1 MPRGYA
7 RYVLGVM
14 VGINFL
20 NYLDRYIL
28 PSVVTKIQAEFHLT
42 DSQVGLLGSA
52 FLLVYAVATI
62 PFGIWADRGVRKTV
76 VGVGVTIWSL
86 ATLFTGLARSYAQL
100 FIARAV
106 LGIGEA
112 SYYPAGTALLGDYF
126 RKEGRGRAMS
136 IWAAGTAV
144 GIAVGFAGG
153 GIVASTLGWR
163 AAFYMT
169 AVPGLIFAIL
179 AFGLR
184 EPLRGAA
191 EARGP
196 QTAKGPPITWK
207 TFLGLLQIPTLR
219 STIAAETAL
228 FFVLGGAAFWLPTY
242 LSRRFGLGTGT
253 AGTLAG
259 GVLVLGLLA
268 GSLLGGIIADRL
280 TIRRGA
286 ASNLPIGI
294 AGFVAGAVFVALA
307 LLMPSLVLFVP
318 MFLLGAA
325 CLYLYNGPYTA
336 IKQNVVLPTVRAS
349 AVTLA
354 LLIEHLLGD
363 SYAPFAIFPMPS
375 AASSLRCSS
384 SCRRFCCWRH
394 LRLLP
399 ASTTRTATGG
409 RWRRAGRARRTFPRS
424 VPP

>member
-7 RYVLGVM
+7 RYVLAVM

-28 PSVVTKIQAEFHLT
+28 PAVATKIQGEFHLT

-76 VGVGVTIWSL
+76 VAVGVTIWSL
-86 ATLFTGLARSYAQL
+86 ATLVTGLARNYVQL
-100 FIARAV
+100 FTARAI

-112 SYYPAGTALLGDYF
+112 RYSPPGTALRGDYF
-126 RKEGRGRAMS
+126 RKEGRARAMS

-153 GIVASTLGWR
+153 GIVASRLGWR
-163 AAFYMT
+163 TAFYMT
-169 AVPGLIFAIL
+169 AVAGLVFAVL

-191 EARGP
+191 EERGP
-196 QTAKGPPITWK
+196 QTSAAGPITWR
-207 TFLGLLQIPTLR
+207 TFARLLEIPTLR
-219 STIAAETAL
+219 ATIAAETAL

-242 LSRRFGLGTGT
+242 LSRRFDLGTGA

-259 GVLVLGLLA
+259 GVLVVGLLA
-268 GSLLGGIIADRL
+268 GSLFGGIIADRL
-280 TIRRGA
+280 TIRRGS

-294 AGFVAGAVFVALA
+294 AGFVAGAGFVALA

-363 SYAPFAIFPMPS
+363 SYAPFAIGKLSDALGSLQLALLILLPPLLLLAALPAATGIRHEDRDGRAMEARWAS
-375 AASSLRCSS
+375 ASSL
-384 SCRRFCCWRH
+384 
-394 LRLLP
+394 P
-399 ASTTRTATGG
+399 
-409 RWRRAGRARRTFPRS
+409 
-424 VPP
+424 

>member
-1 MPRGYA
+1 MPRGYP
-7 RYVLGVM
+7 RYVLAVM

-28 PSVVTKIQAEFHLT
+28 PAVATKIQGEFHLT

-76 VGVGVTIWSL
+76 VAVGVTIWSL
-86 ATLFTGLARSYAQL
+86 ATLFTGLARNYVQL
-100 FIARAV
+100 FMARAV

-126 RKEGRGRAMS
+126 RKEGRARAMS
-136 IWAAGTAV
+136 VWAAGTAV

-153 GIVASTLGWR
+153 GIIASSLGWR
-163 AAFYMT
+163 VAFYMT
-169 AVPGLIFAIL
+169 AVPGLVFAVL

-196 QTAKGPPITWK
+196 QTRAAAPITWR
-207 TFLGLLQIPTLR
+207 TFARLLEIPALR
-219 STIAAETAL
+219 ATIAAETAL

-242 LSRRFGLGTGT
+242 LSRRFGLGTGA

-259 GVLVLGLLA
+259 GVLVVGLLA
-268 GSLLGGIIADRL
+268 GSLLGGTIADRL
-280 TIRRGA
+280 TRRRGA
-286 ASNLPIGI
+286 ASNLPVGI
-294 AGFVAGAVFVALA
+294 AGFLAGAVLVALA
-307 LLMPSLVLFVP
+307 LVMPSLVLFVP

-325 CLYLYNGPYTA
+325 SLYLYNGPYTA

-349 AVTLA
+349 AVTIA

-363 SYAPFAIFPMPS
+363 SYAPWAIGRVS
-375 AASSLRCSS
+375 DALHSLQ
-384 SCRRFCCWRH
+384 
-394 LRLLP
+394 LALLILLP
-399 ASTTRTATGG
+399 PLLVLAALFASLGLRHEDRDG
-409 RWRRAGRARRTFPRS
+409 REMEARWASAS
-424 VPP
+424 VVP

>member
-7 RYVLGVM
+7 RYVLAVM

-20 NYLDRYIL
+20 NSLDRYIL
-28 PSVVTKIQAEFHLT
+28 PAVASKIQAEFHLS

-52 FLLVYAVATI
+52 VLLVYAVATI

-76 VGVGVTIWSL
+76 IGIGVTIWSL
-86 ATLFTGLARSYAQL
+86 ATLFTGLARSYTQL
-100 FIARAV
+100 FGARAV
-106 LGIGEA
+106 MGIGEA

-126 RKEGRGRAMS
+126 TKERRGRAMS
-136 IWAAGTAV
+136 IWASGTAV

-153 GIVASTLGWR
+153 GIVASILGWR

-169 AVPGLIFAIL
+169 AIPGLVFAVL

-191 EARGP
+191 EAQGP
-196 QTAKGPPITWK
+196 QTGKAATITWR
-207 TFLGLLQIPTLR
+207 TFADLLRIPTLR
-219 STIAAETAL
+219 ATIASETAL

-242 LSRRFGLGTGT
+242 LQRRFALGTGT

-259 GVLVLGLLA
+259 GVLGVRLLA
-268 GSLLGGIIADRL
+268 GALVGGPIADRL
-280 TIRRGA
+280 AIRRLT
-286 ASNLPIGI
+286 ASNLPVGI
-294 AGFVAGAVFVALA
+294 VGFILGAVFVALA

-336 IKQNVVLPTVRAS
+336 VKQNVVLPTVRAS

-354 LLIEHLLGD
+354 LLIEHLPCD
-363 SYAPFAIFPMPS
+363 SKAPLA
-375 AASSLRCSS
+375 LRT
-384 SCRRFCCWRH
+384 
-394 LRLLP
+394 P
-399 ASTTRTATGG
+399 
-409 RWRRAGRARRTFPRS
+409 
-424 VPP
+424 

>member
-7 RYVLGVM
+7 RYVLAVM

-28 PSVVTKIQAEFHLT
+28 PAVATKIQAEFHLT
-42 DSQVGLLGSA
+42 DGQVGLLGSA

-76 VGVGVTIWSL
+76 IGIGVTIWSL

-100 FIARAV
+100 FAARAV
-106 LGIGEA
+106 MGIGEA

-136 IWAAGTAV
+136 VWAAGTAV

-153 GIVASTLGWR
+153 GIIASSLGWR
-163 AAFYMT
+163 VAFYMT
-169 AVPGLIFAIL
+169 AVRGLVFAVL

-196 QTAKGPPITWK
+196 QTRAAAVITWR
-207 TFLGLLQIPTLR
+207 TMVRLLRIPTLR
-219 STIAAETAL
+219 ATIAAETAL

-242 LSRRFGLGTGT
+242 LSRRFGLGTGA

-259 GVLVLGLLA
+259 GVLVIGLLA
-268 GSLLGGIIADRL
+268 GSLLGGTIADRL
-280 TIRRGA
+280 TRVRRS
-286 ASNLPIGI
+286 ASNLPVGI
-294 AGFVAGAVFVALA
+294 AGFIAGAVFVALA
-307 LLMPSLVLFVP
+307 LLMPSLVLFIP

-325 CLYLYNGPYTA
+325 SLYLYNGPYTA
-336 IKQNVVLPTVRAS
+336 VKQNVVLPTVRAS

-363 SYAPFAIFPMPS
+363 SYAPFAIGKVSDALHSLQLALLILLPPLLVLAALFATLGLRHEDRDGRAMEARWAS
-375 AASSLRCSS
+375 AAPIR
-384 SCRRFCCWRH
+384 
-394 LRLLP
+394 
-399 ASTTRTATGG
+399 
-409 RWRRAGRARRTFPRS
+409 
-424 VPP
+424 

>member
-1 MPRGYA
+1 MARGYA

-28 PSVVTKIQAEFHLT
+28 PAVATRIQAEFHLT

-76 VGVGVTIWSL
+76 VGIGVTIWSL

-100 FIARAV
+100 FVARAV

-126 RKEGRGRAMS
+126 KKEGRGLAMS

-169 AVPGLIFAIL
+169 AVPGLIFAVL

-184 EPLRGAA
+184 EPMRGAA

-196 QTAKGPPITWK
+196 QTHKPPSITWR
-207 TFLGLLQIPTLR
+207 TFLQLLQIPTLR
-219 STIAAETAL
+219 ATIAAETAL

-242 LSRRFGLGTGT
+242 LSRRFDLGTGS

-268 GSLLGGIIADRL
+268 GSLLGGVVADRL
-280 TIRRGA
+280 TRSRQS
-286 ASNLPIGI
+286 ASNLPVGI
-294 AGFVAGAVFVALA
+294 AGFLAGAVFVALA
-307 LLMPSLVLFVP
+307 LLMPSLVLFIP

-336 IKQNVVLPTVRAS
+336 IKQNVVLPTVRAT
-349 AVTLA
+349 AVTIA

-363 SYAPFAIFPMPS
+363 SYAPFAIGKLS
-375 AASSLRCSS
+375 DALNSLQ
-384 SCRRFCCWRH
+384 
-394 LRLLP
+394 LALLILLP
-399 ASTTRTATGG
+399 PLLVLAAILAATGLRHEDPDG
-409 RWRRAGRARRTFPRS
+409 QAMEARWASAS
-424 VPP
+424 AVP

>member
-1 MPRGYA
+1 MPRRYP
-7 RYVLGVM
+7 RYVLAVM

-28 PSVVTKIQAEFHLT
+28 PAVATKIQGEFHLT

-76 VGVGVTIWSL
+76 VAVGVTIWSL
-86 ATLFTGLARSYAQL
+86 ATLFTGLARNYVQL
-100 FIARAV
+100 FMARAV

-126 RKEGRGRAMS
+126 RKEGRARAMS
-136 IWAAGTAV
+136 VWAAGTAV

-153 GIVASTLGWR
+153 GIIAGSLGWR
-163 AAFYMT
+163 VAFYMT
-169 AVPGLIFAIL
+169 AVPGLVFAVL

-196 QTAKGPPITWK
+196 QTRAAAPITWR
-207 TFLGLLQIPTLR
+207 TFARLLEIPALR
-219 STIAAETAL
+219 ATIAAETAL

-242 LSRRFGLGTGT
+242 LSRRFGLGTGA

-259 GVLVLGLLA
+259 GVLVVGLLA
-268 GSLLGGIIADRL
+268 GSLLGGTIADRL
-280 TIRRGA
+280 TRRRGA
-286 ASNLPIGI
+286 ASNLPVGI
-294 AGFVAGAVFVALA
+294 AGFLAGAVLVALA
-307 LLMPSLVLFVP
+307 LVMPSLVLFVP

-325 CLYLYNGPYTA
+325 SLYLYNGPYTA

-349 AVTLA
+349 AVTIA

-363 SYAPFAIFPMPS
+363 SYAPWAIGRVS
-375 AASSLRCSS
+375 DALHSLQ
-384 SCRRFCCWRH
+384 
-394 LRLLP
+394 LALLILLP
-399 ASTTRTATGG
+399 PLLVLAALFASLGLRHEDRDG
-409 RWRRAGRARRTFPRS
+409 REMEARWASAS
-424 VPP
+424 VVP

>member
-153 GIVASTLGWR
+153 GI
-163 AAFYMT
+163 
-169 AVPGLIFAIL
+169 
-179 AFGLR
+179 
-184 EPLRGAA
+184 
-191 EARGP
+191 
-196 QTAKGPPITWK
+196 
-207 TFLGLLQIPTLR
+207 
-219 STIAAETAL
+219 
-228 FFVLGGAAFWLPTY
+228 
-242 LSRRFGLGTGT
+242 
-253 AGTLAG
+253 
-259 GVLVLGLLA
+259 
-268 GSLLGGIIADRL
+268 IADRL

-363 SYAPFAIFPMPS
+363 SYAPFAIGKLS
-375 AASSLRCSS
+375 DALDSLQ
-384 SCRRFCCWRH
+384 
-394 LRLLP
+394 LALLILLP
-399 ASTTRTATGG
+399 PLLLLAALAAATGINHED
-409 RWRRAGRARRTFPRS
+409 RDGRAMEARWAAI
-424 VPP
+424 PP

>member
-7 RYVLGVM
+7 RYVLAVM

-28 PSVVTKIQAEFHLT
+28 PAVATKIQGEFHLT

-76 VGVGVTIWSL
+76 VAVGVTIWSL
-86 ATLFTGLARSYAQL
+86 ATLVTGLARNYVQL
-100 FIARAV
+100 FTARAI

-126 RKEGRGRAMS
+126 RKEGRARAMS

-153 GIVASTLGWR
+153 GIVASRLGWR
-163 AAFYMT
+163 TAFYMT
-169 AVPGLIFAIL
+169 AVPGLVFAVL

-191 EARGP
+191 EALGP
-196 QTAKGPPITWK
+196 QTRTAAPITWR
-207 TFLGLLQIPTLR
+207 TFARLLEIPTLR
-219 STIAAETAL
+219 ATIAAETAL
-228 FFVLGGAAFWLPTY
+228 FFVLGGAAFWLPTF
-242 LSRRFGLGTGT
+242 LSRRFGLGTGA

-259 GVLVLGLLA
+259 GVLVVGLLA
-268 GSLLGGIIADRL
+268 GSLLGGTIADRL
-280 TIRRGA
+280 TRRRGV
-286 ASNLPIGI
+286 ASNLPVGI
-294 AGFVAGAVFVALA
+294 AGFLAGAVFVALA
-307 LLMPSLVLFVP
+307 LVMPSLGLFLP

-325 CLYLYNGPYTA
+325 SLYLYNGPYTA
-336 IKQNVVLPTVRAS
+336 IKQNVVLPTVRAT
-349 AVTLA
+349 AVTIA

-363 SYAPFAIFPMPS
+363 SYAPWAIGKVS
-375 AASSLRCSS
+375 DTLQSLQ
-384 SCRRFCCWRH
+384 
-394 LRLLP
+394 LALLILLP
-399 ASTTRTATGG
+399 PLLVLAALLAALGLRHED
-409 RWRRAGRARRTFPRS
+409 RDGRAMEARWAGSTAIP
-424 VPP
+424 

>member
-7 RYVLGVM
+7 RYVLAVM

-20 NYLDRYIL
+20 NYLDRYVL
-28 PSVVTKIQAEFHLT
+28 PAVASKIQGEFHLT

-76 VGVGVTIWSL
+76 VAVGVTIWSL
-86 ATLFTGLARSYAQL
+86 ATLFTGLARNYLQL
-100 FIARAV
+100 FSARAV

-126 RKEGRGRAMS
+126 KKEGRARAMS
-136 IWAAGTAV
+136 IWAAGTAL

-153 GIVASTLGWR
+153 GIVAGILGWR
-163 AAFYMT
+163 AAFYLT
-169 AVPGLIFAIL
+169 AVPGLVFALL

-196 QTAKGPPITWK
+196 RISKAAPISWM
-207 TFLGLLQIPTLR
+207 TFVDLLRIPTLR
-219 STIAAETAL
+219 ATIAAETAL

-242 LSRRFGLGTGT
+242 LQRRFGLGTGS

-259 GVLVLGLLA
+259 GVLVIGLLA
-268 GSLLGGIIADRL
+268 GSLLGGTIADRL
-280 TIRRGA
+280 TIRRRI
-286 ASNLPIGI
+286 ASNLPVGI
-294 AGFVAGAVFVALA
+294 VGFVAGAVFVALA
-307 LLMPSLVLFVP
+307 LVMPSLVLFVP

-325 CLYLYNGPYTA
+325 FLYLYNGPYTA
-336 IKQNVVLPTVRAS
+336 VKQNVVLPTIRAT
-349 AVTLA
+349 AVTVA

-363 SYAPFAIFPMPS
+363 SYAPFAIGKLS
-375 AASSLRCSS
+375 DALHSLQ
-384 SCRRFCCWRH
+384 
-394 LRLLP
+394 LALLILLP
-399 ASTTRTATGG
+399 PLLILAAVFAALGLAHEDADG
-409 RWRRAGRARRTFPRS
+409 HAMEARWADARGLP
-424 VPP
+424 

>member
-1 MPRGYA
+1 MPRGYP
-7 RYVLGVM
+7 RYVLAVM

-28 PSVVTKIQAEFHLT
+28 PAVATKIQGEFHLT

-76 VGVGVTIWSL
+76 VAVGVTIWSL
-86 ATLFTGLARSYAQL
+86 ATLFTGLARNYVQL
-100 FIARAV
+100 FMARAV

-126 RKEGRGRAMS
+126 RKEGRARAMS
-136 IWAAGTAV
+136 VWAAGTAV

-153 GIVASTLGWR
+153 GIIASSLGWR
-163 AAFYMT
+163 VAFYMT
-169 AVPGLIFAIL
+169 AVPGLVFAVL

-196 QTAKGPPITWK
+196 QTRAAAPITWR
-207 TFLGLLQIPTLR
+207 TFARLLEIPALR
-219 STIAAETAL
+219 ATIAAETAL

-242 LSRRFGLGTGT
+242 LSRRFGLGTGA

-259 GVLVLGLLA
+259 GVLVVGLLA
-268 GSLLGGIIADRL
+268 GSLLGGTIADRL
-280 TIRRGA
+280 TRRRGA
-286 ASNLPIGI
+286 ASNLPVGI
-294 AGFVAGAVFVALA
+294 AGFLAGAVLVALA
-307 LLMPSLVLFVP
+307 LVMPSLVLFVP

-325 CLYLYNGPYTA
+325 SLYLYNGPYTA

-349 AVTLA
+349 AVTIA

-363 SYAPFAIFPMPS
+363 SYAPWAIGRVS
-375 AASSLRCSS
+375 DALHSLQ
-384 SCRRFCCWRH
+384 
-394 LRLLP
+394 LALLILLP
-399 ASTTRTATGG
+399 PLLVLAALFASLGLRHEDRDG
-409 RWRRAGRARRTFPRS
+409 RDMEARWASAS
-424 VPP
+424 VVP

>member
-7 RYVLGVM
+7 RYVLAVM

-28 PSVVTKIQAEFHLT
+28 PAVATRIQTEFHLT
-42 DSQVGLLGSA
+42 DGQVGLLGSA

-62 PFGIWADRGVRKTV
+62 PFGIWGI
-76 VGVGVTIWSL
+76 GVTIWSL
-86 ATLFTGLARSYAQL
+86 ATLFTGLARSYLQL
-100 FIARAV
+100 FLARAA

-126 RKEGRGRAMS
+126 KKEGRARAMS

-153 GIVASTLGWR
+153 GIVASTIGWR

-169 AVPGLIFAIL
+169 AVPGLVFAIL

-196 QTAKGPPITWK
+196 QTHEAPSITWR
-207 TFLGLLQIPTLR
+207 TFAQLLQIPTLR
-219 STIAAETAL
+219 ATIAAETAL

-242 LSRRFGLGTGT
+242 LSRRFGLGTGS

-268 GSLLGGIIADRL
+268 GSLFGGVIADRL
-280 TIRRGA
+280 TKSRQS
-286 ASNLPIGI
+286 ASNLPVGI
-294 AGFVAGAVFVALA
+294 AGFLAGAVFVALA
-307 LLMPSLVLFVP
+307 LLMPSLALFLP
-318 MFLLGAA
+318 MFLLGSA

-336 IKQNVVLPTVRAS
+336 IKQNVVLPTVRAT
-349 AVTLA
+349 AVTIA

-363 SYAPFAIFPMPS
+363 SYAPFAIGKLSDALNSLQLALLILLPPLLVLAALLAATGLRHEDPDGQAME
-375 AASSLRCSS
+375 ARWASSTS
-384 SCRRFCCWRH
+384 
-394 LRLLP
+394 LP
-399 ASTTRTATGG
+399 
-409 RWRRAGRARRTFPRS
+409 
-424 VPP
+424 

>member
-28 PSVVTKIQAEFHLT
+28 PAVSTKIQGEFHLT
-42 DSQVGLLGSA
+42 DSEVGLLGSA

-86 ATLFTGLARSYAQL
+86 ATLFTGLARSYVQL
-100 FIARAV
+100 FLARAA
-106 LGIGEA
+106 LGVGEA

-126 RKEGRGRAMS
+126 QKEGRGRAMS

-144 GIAVGFAGG
+144 GTAVGFAGG
-153 GIVASTLGWR
+153 GIVASLLGWR

-169 AVPGLIFAIL
+169 AIPGLVFAAL

-191 EARGP
+191 EAQGP
-196 QTAKGPPITWK
+196 QTHKAPVITWR
-207 TFLGLLQIPTLR
+207 TFVELLRIPTLR

-242 LSRRFGLGTGT
+242 LQRRFGLGTGS
-253 AGTLAG
+253 AGTLAAACSWS
-259 GVLVLGLLA
+259 VCSPARSSA
-268 GSLLGGIIADRL
+268 GSSP
-280 TIRRGA
+280 T
-286 ASNLPIGI
+286 ASPS
-294 AGFVAGAVFVALA
+294 VA
-307 LLMPSLVLFVP
+307 
-318 MFLLGAA
+318 
-325 CLYLYNGPYTA
+325 
-336 IKQNVVLPTVRAS
+336 
-349 AVTLA
+349 
-354 LLIEHLLGD
+354 E
-363 SYAPFAIFPMPS
+363 
-375 AASSLRCSS
+375 
-384 SCRRFCCWRH
+384 
-394 LRLLP
+394 
-399 ASTTRTATGG
+399 
-409 RWRRAGRARRTFPRS
+409 GRATCRS
-424 VPP
+424 ASRALSRGRFSSASPC